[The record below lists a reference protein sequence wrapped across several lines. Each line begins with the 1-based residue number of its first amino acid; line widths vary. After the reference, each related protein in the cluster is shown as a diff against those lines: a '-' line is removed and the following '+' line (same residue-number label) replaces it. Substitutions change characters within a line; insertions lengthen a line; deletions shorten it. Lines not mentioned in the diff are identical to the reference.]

1 MELDKEYEKLVNESY
16 QVSNYQKYKTKF
28 LELIWYNMD
37 YCPNGS
43 TDEEINHNINRT
55 NKIIFSSLIGITFA
69 AALAVRFYDPY

>member
-1 MELDKEYEKLVNESY
+1 
-16 QVSNYQKYKTKF
+16 
-28 LELIWYNMD
+28 MD